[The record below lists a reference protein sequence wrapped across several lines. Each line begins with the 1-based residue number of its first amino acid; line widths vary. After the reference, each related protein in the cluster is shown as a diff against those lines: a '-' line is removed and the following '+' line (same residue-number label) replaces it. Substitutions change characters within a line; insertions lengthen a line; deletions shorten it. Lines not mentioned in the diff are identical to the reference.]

1 MQNGHYSHSHWDHH
15 IWLLYSESS
24 IVKSL
29 NKGSSNQPRRI
40 QKWMHEKIPD
50 MLMHFWSKKSKK
62 IYFWKV
68 SPTSLEPTI
77 HSTYLRKTVLQFWCK
92 SLCFKFDS
100 SALAFVCFE
109 ISTLLKLEI
118 SKQTNAKQTNRT
130 LVVKY
135 ISLNFYMLLFRTI
148 NGVVCVLC
156 AFKPACYFY
165 GILHTYYIGKA
176 QRFCS
181 VVFCCQMRFSFL
193 KCLLYFTT
201 LPLYNLICT
210 FCAWF
215 LSFYGATYYVTISL
229 NK

>member
-1 MQNGHYSHSHWDHH
+1 MKNSRRPVW
-15 IWLLYSESS
+15 
-24 IVKSL
+24 
-29 NKGSSNQPRRI
+29 NQPFT
-40 QKWMHEKIPD
+40 QHTLGKW
-50 MLMHFWSKKSKK
+50 
-62 IYFWKV
+62 Y
-68 SPTSLEPTI
+68 
-77 HSTYLRKTVLQFWCK
+77 
-92 SLCFKFDS
+92 
-100 SALAFVCFE
+100 
-109 ISTLLKLEI
+109 ISFG
-118 SKQTNAKQTNRT
+118 
-130 LVVKY
+130 VKY
-135 ISLNFYMLLFRTI
+135 IPLNFYMLLFRTI

-215 LSFYGATYYVTISL
+215 LSFYGTTYYVTISL